1 MNNPKI
7 SLIVAMSE
15 NRVIG
20 KDNKLP
26 WHIPEDLRRFKSV
39 TSGHPVIMGRKT
51 YDSIG
56 RPLPGRL
63 NIVITRDHTYR
74 NDAVSVVY
82 SLDDAIKLASQ
93 SDEQEIFII
102 GGGQIFEQA
111 ITLAHKLYLTVV
123 HTEIEGDTYFPDF
136 SVFSKKVFEQKG
148 NTDEYSYTFFE
159 LEKE

>member
-1 MNNPKI
+1 
-7 SLIVAMSE
+7 MSE

-26 WHIPEDLRRFKSV
+26 WYIPEDLKRFKAV

-63 NIVITRDHTYR
+63 NIVITRDHTYQ
-74 NDAVSVVY
+74 NDAVSVVH
-82 SLDDAIKLASQ
+82 SLDDAIKLSTSA
-93 SDEQEIFII
+93 DEAELFII

-111 ITLAHKLYLTVV
+111 LSLADKLYLTVV
-123 HTEIEGDTYFPDF
+123 HTEIEGDTYFPDYSAF
-136 SVFSKKVFEQKG
+136 TKKTFEQKG
-148 NTDEYSYTFFE
+148 NTDDYSYTFFE
-159 LEKE
+159 LEK